1 MQIQPHRRGQIIAFA
16 ATKEAR
22 SIATQHADLKEK
34 LGRSAY
40 TDEYSREERTAMRET
55 LARLSEQNHRQL
67 GRHLA

>member
-1 MQIQPHRRGQIIAFA
+1 MQVQPHRCGQIIAFA

-40 TDEYSREERTAMRET
+40 TDEYSREERTTMREK
-55 LARLSEQNHRQL
+55 LARLSEQIHGEL
-67 GRHLA
+67 GRPLA